1 LNRNLR
7 FRPRGPTSNR
17 RFSHENPFVE
27 KVAKLSAYTGRGLQ
41 AIISVLKYGLVNATM
56 YTISQ
61 LAKSAGVNVETIRY
75 YERQNLIEQPNKP
88 PQGYRQYPEDTLT
101 KVLFIKRAQHLGF
114 TLAEIHAL
122 IELSTGSCHEV
133 QHLAEH
139 KLDIVQ
145 AKIKDLKR
153 LENSLKQLVTSCQ
166 SNPDTASCP
175 VIDALVPVG
184 RRLS

>member
-1 LNRNLR
+1 M
-7 FRPRGPTSNR
+7 PRTP
-17 RFSHENPFVE
+17 
-27 KVAKLSAYTGRGLQ
+27 
-41 AIISVLKYGLVNATM
+41 
-56 YTISQ
+56 ISQ

>member
-1 LNRNLR
+1 
-7 FRPRGPTSNR
+7 
-17 RFSHENPFVE
+17 
-27 KVAKLSAYTGRGLQ
+27 
-41 AIISVLKYGLVNATM
+41 M

-88 PQGYRQYPEDTLT
+88 LQGYRQYPEETLT

-114 TLAEIHAL
+114 TLAEINVL
-122 IELSTGSCHEV
+122 IELSAGSCHEV

-153 LENSLKQLVTSCQ
+153 LEKSLKQLVTSCQ

>member
-1 LNRNLR
+1 
-7 FRPRGPTSNR
+7 
-17 RFSHENPFVE
+17 
-27 KVAKLSAYTGRGLQ
+27 
-41 AIISVLKYGLVNATM
+41 M

-61 LAKSAGVNVETIRY
+61 LAKSADVNVETIRF
-75 YERQNLIEQPNKP
+75 YERQKLIEQPKKP
-88 PQGYRQYPEDTLT
+88 LQGYRQYPEETLT

-114 TLAEIHAL
+114 TLSEIDAL

-153 LENSLKQLVTSCQ
+153 LEKSLKNLVSSCQ
-166 SNPDTASCP
+166 SNSDTGSCP
-175 VIDALVPVG
+175 IIDSLVPAG

>member
-1 LNRNLR
+1 
-7 FRPRGPTSNR
+7 
-17 RFSHENPFVE
+17 
-27 KVAKLSAYTGRGLQ
+27 
-41 AIISVLKYGLVNATM
+41 M

-75 YERQNLIEQPNKP
+75 YERQKLIDQPQKP
-88 PQGYRQYPEDTLT
+88 MHGYRKYPEETLT

-114 TLAEIHAL
+114 TLSEIGAL
-122 IELSTGSCHEV
+122 AELSAGSCHEV

-145 AKIKDLKR
+145 AKIKDMKR
-153 LENSLKQLVTSCQ
+153 LEKSLKQLISSCQ
-166 SNPDTASCP
+166 SNSDAACCP
-175 VIDALVPVG
+175 IIDSLVPVG